1 MTKPGNW
8 DALYGQDLALAAT
21 LGTAVSGDVSG
32 GTGGPITV
40 TAING
45 VTITGVPSPGA
56 LIIGTSATT
65 AQWST
70 GGHVTVYWPMLT
82 LSNQIA

>member
-1 MTKPGNW
+1 MKVTAFDPS
-8 DALYGQDLALAAT
+8 YPSVLAT
-21 LGTAVSGDVSG
+21 GTTTGTAVSGDVSG
-32 GTGGPITV
+32 GLPGPITV

-56 LIIGTSATT
+56 TIIGTSATT